1 MTQRTL
7 TVSDYRLVFIALAIP
22 FYLNDLAFIALNGT
36 YGVYLADYISR
47 VIVLAGCVAWPV
59 ARLISLAQSAPRTT
73 SVVICVVT
81 VVTLPILSPLLWFY
95 IEIPFVQ
102 ITGLTGLFKFPSIDN
117 HHLYW
122 LDLTVGL
129 LLVALS
135 EELVFR
141 KFARA
146 WLAARGLSAL
156 QIVLVSALFFSL
168 MHWGSGPG
176 RLIAT
181 FIGGA
186 IYMAVYLK
194 IGRLWPL
201 VTAHFLHNFYVFG
214 PFDL

>member
-1 MTQRTL
+1 MKAL
-7 TVSDYRLVFIALAIP
+7 TTNDYRLAFVALAIP

-36 YGVYLADYISR
+36 YSVYIADYISR
-47 VIVLAGCVAWPV
+47 VIVLAGCMAWPL
-59 ARLISLAQSAPRTT
+59 ARFITLAPSTPQTT
-73 SVVICVVT
+73 SVTICVIA
-81 VVTLPILSPLLWFY
+81 VVTLPILSPLLWLY

-102 ITGLTGLFKFPSIDN
+102 TTGLTGLFKFPTIDN
-117 HHLYW
+117 HLLYW

-146 WLAARGLSAL
+146 WLAEWGLSAL

-176 RLIAT
+176 RLIGT
-181 FIGGA
+181 FIGGV
-186 IYMAVYLK
+186 IYMAAYIK